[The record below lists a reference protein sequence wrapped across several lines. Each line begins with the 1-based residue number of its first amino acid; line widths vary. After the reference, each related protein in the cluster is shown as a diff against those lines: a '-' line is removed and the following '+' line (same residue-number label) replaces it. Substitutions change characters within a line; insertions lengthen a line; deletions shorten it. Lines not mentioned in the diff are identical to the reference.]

1 MDTVFGT
8 GIGFGE
14 SDGTAFAAGTP
25 FVQIKRQFDAV
36 AAHIVDVG
44 VGAVLRRGHPCGQ
57 CAGDMGARCGAFG
70 TEGELGGYG
79 GKGVAVGAVAAAAVF
94 HGKYQPAV
102 GCFGERSIGL
112 EHFHRCHRDDIAAAV
127 GNGLAA
133 EDGFVQQG
141 RLNFGFVGGF
151 GMESPVLL
159 FAQ

>member
-14 SDGTAFAAGTP
+14 SDGTAFAAGAP

-36 AAHIVDVG
+36 ASHVVDVG
-44 VGAVLRRGHPCGQ
+44 VGAVLGRGHPCGQ
-57 CAGDMGARCGAFG
+57 CAGDMGARGGAFG
-70 TEGELGGYG
+70 TEGELGGNG
-79 GKGVAVGAVAAAAVF
+79 GKGMGVGGIAAAAVF
-94 HGKYQPAV
+94 HAEYQPAV
-102 GCFGERSIGL
+102 GCFGEGGIGL
-112 EHFHRCHRDDIAAAV
+112 EHFHRCHGDDVAAAV
-127 GNGLAA
+127 GDGLAA

-151 GMESPVLL
+151 GMEPPVLL

>member
-25 FVQIKRQFDAV
+25 FVQIKREFDAV
-36 AAHIVDVG
+36 APHVVDVG
-44 VGAVLRRGHPCGQ
+44 VGAVLCRGHPCGQ
-57 CAGDMGARCGAFG
+57 CAGDMGARGGAFG
-70 TEGELGGYG
+70 TEGVLGGYG
-79 GKGVAVGAVAAAAVF
+79 GKGVAVGGVAAAAVF

-102 GCFGERSIGL
+102 GCFGEGSNGL

>member
-25 FVQIKRQFDAV
+25 FVQIKREFDAV
-36 AAHIVDVG
+36 APHVVDVG

-57 CAGDMGARCGAFG
+57 CAGDMGARGAAFG
-70 TEGELGGYG
+70 TEGVLGGYG

-102 GCFGERSIGL
+102 RCFGEGGIGL
-112 EHFHRCHRDDIAAAV
+112 EYFHRRHGDDVAAAV
-127 GNGLAA
+127 GNGLVA

-141 RLNFGFVGGF
+141 RLNFGLVGGF
-151 GMESPVLL
+151 GMKAPVLL